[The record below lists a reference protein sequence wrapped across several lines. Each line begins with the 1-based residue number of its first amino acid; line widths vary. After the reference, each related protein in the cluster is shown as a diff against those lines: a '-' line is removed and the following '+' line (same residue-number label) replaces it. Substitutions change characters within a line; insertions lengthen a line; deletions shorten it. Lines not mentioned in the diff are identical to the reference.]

1 MSFSAIPG
9 VEFIDNT
16 NQRTPCVLVLDASGS
31 MAGEPMAQ
39 LNAGLEIFAQEL
51 KNDAM
56 AAMRVQVLVIAVGG
70 FEDVQILQ
78 PWTDAVDFKP
88 SVIQANGMTP
98 LGKGM
103 DLALDEV
110 RNQKA
115 VYDANGISST
125 RPWVIMISDGCPND
139 FGWEQAAQRCRQ
151 EESDKRVVVF
161 PIGTEGADFAA
172 LGQFSNK
179 TPKKLKGLQFRE
191 LFIWLSR
198 SMSTVSASVPGE
210 RISLPATDSWAEVE
224 I

>member
-1 MSFSAIPG
+1 MSPSAIPG
-9 VEFIDNT
+9 VEFVDNT
-16 NQRTPCVLVLDASGS
+16 NQRTPCILVLDASGS
-31 MAGEPMAQ
+31 MAGEPIAQ
-39 LNAGLEIFAQEL
+39 LNAGLEIFADEL

-56 AAMRVQVLVIAVGG
+56 ASMRVQVLVLSVGG
-70 FEDVQILQ
+70 HEDVDILQ
-78 PWTDAVDFKP
+78 PWTDAVDFVAP
-88 SVIQANGMTP
+88 VLQPGGMTP

-103 DLALDEV
+103 DVALDEV

-125 RPWVIMISDGCPND
+125 RPWIIMISDGCPND
-139 FGWEQAAQRCRQ
+139 FGWEDAAERCRQ
-151 EESDKRVVVF
+151 EEADKRVVIF
-161 PIGTEGADFAA
+161 PIGTEGADFQA

-198 SMSTVSASVPGE
+198 SMSTVSSSVPGE
-210 RISLPATDSWAEVE
+210 RVSLPSTDSWAEIE

>member
-88 SVIQANGMTP
+88 PVIQANGMTP

-210 RISLPATDSWAEVE
+210 RISLPTTDSWAEVE

>member
-88 SVIQANGMTP
+88 PVIQANGMTP

-161 PIGTEGADFAA
+161 PIGTESADFAA

>member
-88 SVIQANGMTP
+88 PVIQANGMTP

>member
-1 MSFSAIPG
+1 MSPSAIPG
-9 VEFIDNT
+9 VEFVDNT
-16 NQRTPCVLVLDASGS
+16 NQRTPCILVLDASGS
-31 MAGEPMAQ
+31 MAGEPIAQ
-39 LNAGLEIFAQEL
+39 LNAGLEIFADEL

-56 AAMRVQVLVIAVGG
+56 ASMRVQVLVLSVGG
-70 FEDVQILQ
+70 HEDVDILQ
-78 PWTDAVDFKP
+78 PWTDAVDFVAP
-88 SVIQANGMTP
+88 VLQPGGMTP

-103 DLALDEV
+103 DVALDEV

-125 RPWVIMISDGCPND
+125 RPWIIMISDGCPND
-139 FGWEQAAQRCRQ
+139 FGWEDAAARCRQ
-151 EESDKRVVVF
+151 EEADKRVVIF
-161 PIGTEGADFAA
+161 PIGTEGADFEA

-198 SMSTVSASVPGE
+198 SMSTVSSSVPGE
-210 RISLPATDSWAEVE
+210 RVSLPSTDSWAEIE